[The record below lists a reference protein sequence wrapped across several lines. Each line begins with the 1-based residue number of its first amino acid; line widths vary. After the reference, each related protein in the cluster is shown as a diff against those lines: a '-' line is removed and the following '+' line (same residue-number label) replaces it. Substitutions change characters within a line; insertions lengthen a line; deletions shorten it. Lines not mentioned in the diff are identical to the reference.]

1 MRRRLRALEQPLMPP
16 AISPLAQRVAVLDV
30 LTDAEVLWLDDLLTR
45 RAAIPDLDDDTWIR
59 EHLSATERQ
68 ELERLNAKIAGAAE

>member
-1 MRRRLRALEQPLMPP
+1 MRRRLQVLAQQLLPP
-16 AISPLAQRVAVLDV
+16 AISPLARRVAVLDV

-45 RAAIPDLDDDTWIR
+45 RAAIPDLDDDTWVR
-59 EHLSATERQ
+59 EHLSATEQR